1 MGSLIEGNN
10 SAACCYGIAAI
21 WGKFVRL
28 CGSGAIARSAPLALH
43 HRANLS
49 KSKKFLFE
57 HGAPLKI
64 LLRPGSMK
72 PQPRLSLSGMLSE
85 KRVGRIHQMDA
96 GWYSTFVG
104 LSEDKEACAVVREP
118 GS

>member
-1 MGSLIEGNN
+1 VPLAATALLQFGGN
-10 SAACCYGIAAI
+10 
-21 WGKFVRL
+21 L
-28 CGSGAIARSAPLALH
+28 CGCAVLGLFARSAPLALH